1 MPSAYLPLLW
11 LGVAVALVLLE
22 LATYQLVAIWFALG
36 AVVTL
41 LATVAGVEGLK
52 AQLTIFAL
60 ASALA
65 LASTRPLV
73 KKLLRQKH
81 VPTNADQLIGQCG
94 QVIVPISPSK
104 KGRIHVGGLDWS
116 AAADVEIPLGAQVEV
131 LAISGATLTVRP
143 KKS

>member
-1 MPSAYLPLLW
+1 MINAYLPLLW
-11 LGVAVALVLLE
+11 LGVAVALVVLE

-41 LATVAGVEGLK
+41 LATVAGVESLK
-52 AQLTIFAL
+52 VQLTIFAL
-60 ASALA
+60 VSALA
-65 LASTRPLV
+65 LAATRPLV

-81 VPTNADQLIGQCG
+81 VPTNADQLIGQIG
-94 QVIVPISPSK
+94 QVIVPIVPGQ

-116 AAADVEIPLGAQVEV
+116 AAAQEEIPLGAQVEV
-131 LAISGATLTVRP
+131 LSISGATLQVRP